1 MYLDNRRDQK
11 GKKKYQTMFNHKF
24 TISTQESKPD
34 LGDDYDDEAYQ
45 KLIQGSNAN
54 KHHLE

>member
-1 MYLDNRRDQK
+1 
-11 GKKKYQTMFNHKF
+11 MFNHKF

-45 KLIQGSNAN
+45 KFIQGSNAN
-54 KHHLE
+54 KHHLEWSPY